1 MGKTIYYGGRIL
13 TMSDPLYAEA
23 VLVENGVIRAVGNE
37 EDVMKHQDVSTRMV
51 DLMGRCLMPAFLD
64 SHSHITALA
73 STMGLVPLAELTDME
88 SVCARLE
95 DYRVKHQVKDREWI
109 IGFGYDHNFFPD
121 GRQPDKSDLDCF
133 SRNPVLIS
141 HASGHMGVVNSMGLQ
156 MLGITKD
163 TPDPEGGRIGRMSE
177 KEGGVSGY
185 GEPDGYLEESAFI
198 GRAGSMLAPDPEK
211 ELEGIRKAQ
220 VVYLSHGITTIQD
233 GLMKEDGF
241 RLLARAPNPYN
252 PNPFPIGEGF
262 GLLLFFDRYE
272 STYFRNGVRRRPTS
286 KPRGPRKKKAAP

>member
-1 MGKTIYYGGRIL
+1 M
-13 TMSDPLYAEA
+13 
-23 VLVENGVIRAVGNE
+23 
-37 EDVMKHQDVSTRMV
+37 
-51 DLMGRCLMPAFLD
+51 
-64 SHSHITALA
+64 
-73 STMGLVPLAELTDME
+73 
-88 SVCARLE
+88 
-95 DYRVKHQVKDREWI
+95 KDREWI

-163 TPDPEGGRIGRMSE
+163 TPDPEGGRIGRVSE
-177 KEGGVSGY
+177 KEGDVSGY

-241 RLLARAPNPYN
+241 RLLARAGEEGILLADIVGYPDLKNAKELAEQHDYVKQYRNHLQIGGYKIILDGSPQGRTAWMSRPY
-252 PNPFPIGEGF
+252 
-262 GLLLFFDRYE
+262 
-272 STYFRNGVRRRPTS
+272 
-286 KPRGPRKKKAAP
+286 